1 MPIPGVVLGERGRD
15 AMLEGFTS
23 MGRLLAMTLGPIA
36 GKIANDRHPN
46 MAPELLT
53 DAATIARRIIQLPER
68 GEDAGAMMMRHMVW
82 RMREEVGDGSATA
95 AVFADALARE
105 MQRVIGAGANA
116 MMVRRGVELAIDAAV
131 DALDAMAIPLDTQER
146 IAAVATAATGD
157 AEIGE
162 ILGEMYDVLG
172 PNANI
177 IITGYIAT
185 YHDRAYHEGARFKGS
200 YVSPY
205 LITDTA
211 RRVAMLEDVY
221 LLVTDQVIETAES
234 ASRALDTVVSHGG
247 KSVLI
252 ICKRMGDKAIGVLTA
267 NNDRGTVQ
275 SCAATLKAYG
285 ETREDILNDM
295 ALLVGG
301 YPIITPNDAE
311 LPELTIDI
319 FGKADRVLVGREHM
333 DIVGGKGDRGKMNE
347 RVKGLRRRLRE
358 AKSNEDRES
367 LRELLAHFSAGI
379 GELRIGALTE
389 DDRKA
394 LKDVAEE
401 SMKAVMCGMESGVVP
416 GGGATYLACVP
427 AVQQLDLAGDLA
439 IGAQIVAHILEAPM
453 RVIATNAGE
462 HPPIVIDAA
471 RSAGPGFGFDAKTK
485 EIADMAGRGI
495 LDPAMVAKH
504 ALRLGASGAL
514 MLMTTDALV
523 LHRKPKE
530 EYTP

>member
-1 MPIPGVVLGERGRD
+1 MPVPGVVLGEHGRA

-131 DALDAMAIPLDTQER
+131 EALDAMAIPLDTQER
-146 IAAVATAATGD
+146 ITAVATAATGD

-200 YVSPY
+200 HVSPY

-211 RRVAMLEDVY
+211 RRVAVLEDTHV
-221 LLVTDQVIETAES
+221 LVTDQIIETPES
-234 ASRALDTVVSHGG
+234 VSKVLDTVVSNGG

-252 ICKRMGDKAIGVLTA
+252 VCKRMGNKAIGVLTA
-267 NNDRGTVQ
+267 NNDRGTIQ

-285 ETREDILNDM
+285 DTREDILRDM

-301 YPIITPNDAE
+301 QPIINPNDAE
-311 LPELTIDI
+311 LPDLSIGL
-319 FGKADRVLVGREHM
+319 FGKADRVLVDREHM
-333 DIVGGKGDRGKMNE
+333 DIVGGKGDRAKMNE
-347 RVKGLRRRLRE
+347 RVKGLRRRLRK
-358 AKSNEDRES
+358 ATSNADREA
-367 LRELLAHFSAGI
+367 LRELLAHFSGGI

-394 LKDVAEE
+394 LKAVAEE
-401 SMKAVMCGMESGVVP
+401 SMKAVMSGMEGGVVA
-416 GGGATYLACVP
+416 GGGAAYLAAVP
-427 AVQQLDLAGDLA
+427 AVKDLDLDGDIG
-439 IGAQIVAHILEAPM
+439 IGAEITARVLEAPM
-453 RVIATNAGE
+453 RTIAANAGE
-462 HPPIVIDAA
+462 HPPIVVDAA
-471 RSAGPGFGFDAKTK
+471 RRAGAGFGFDAQTK
-485 EIADMAGRGI
+485 EIADMAARGI
-495 LDPAMVAKH
+495 LDPVMVAKH

-530 EYTP
+530 EHEP

>member
-1 MPIPGVVLGERGRD
+1 MPVPGVVLGEHGRA

-68 GEDAGAMMMRHMVW
+68 GEDAGAMMMRHLVW

-131 DALDAMAIPLDTQER
+131 EALDAMAIPLDTQER

-211 RRVAMLEDVY
+211 RRVAVLENVHV
-221 LLVTDQVIETAES
+221 LVTDQIIETAES
-234 ASRALDTVVSHGG
+234 VSKVLDTVVSHGG

-252 ICKRMGDKAIGVLTA
+252 VCKRMGDKAIGVLTA
-267 NNDRGTVQ
+267 NNDRGTIQ

-301 YPIITPNDAE
+301 EPIISPNDSG
-311 LPELTIDI
+311 LPDLSIDL
-319 FGKADRVLVGREHM
+319 FGKADRVLVDREHM
-333 DIVGGKGDRGKMNE
+333 DIVGGKGDRAKMNE

-358 AKSNEDRES
+358 ATNNADRES

-394 LKDVAEE
+394 LKAVAEE
-401 SMKAVMCGMESGVVP
+401 SMKAVMCGMEGGVVP
-416 GGGATYLACVP
+416 GGGAAYLAAVP
-427 AVQQLDLAGDLA
+427 AVKELDLDGDIG
-439 IGAQIVAHILEAPM
+439 IGAEIVGRVLEAPM
-453 RVIATNAGE
+453 RTIAANAGE
-462 HPPIVIDAA
+462 HPPIVVDAA
-471 RSAGPGFGFDAKTK
+471 RRAGAGFGFDAQTK
-485 EIADMAGRGI
+485 EIADMVGRGI

-530 EYTP
+530 EYKP

>member
-1 MPIPGVVLGERGRD
+1 MPVPGVVLGEHGRA

-116 MMVRRGVELAIDAAV
+116 MMVKRGVELAIDAAV
-131 DALDAMAIPLDTQER
+131 EALDAMAIPLDTQER

-157 AEIGE
+157 AEIGK

-185 YHDRAYHEGARFKGS
+185 YHDRAYHEGARFKGG

-211 RRVAMLEDVY
+211 RRVALLEDAHV
-221 LLVTDQVIETAES
+221 LVTDQVIETAES
-234 ASRALDTVVSHGG
+234 ASKVLDAVVSHGG

-252 ICKRMGDKAIGVLTA
+252 VCKRMGSKAIGVLTA
-267 NNDRGTVQ
+267 NNDRGTIQ
-275 SCAATLKAYG
+275 SCSATLKAYG

-301 YPIITPNDAE
+301 QPIISPNDSE
-311 LPELTIDI
+311 LPDLPIDV
-319 FGKADRVLVGREHM
+319 FGKADRVLVDREHM
-333 DIVGGKGDRGKMNE
+333 NIVGGKGDRAKMNE

-358 AKSNEDRES
+358 AKGNADRES
-367 LRELLAHFSAGI
+367 LRELLAHFSSGI

-389 DDRKA
+389 GDRKA
-394 LKDVAEE
+394 LRAVAEE
-401 SMKAVMCGMESGVVP
+401 SMKAVKSGMEGGVLP
-416 GGGATYLACVP
+416 GGGAAYLAAVP
-427 AVQQLDLAGDLA
+427 AVNELDLGGDMG
-439 IGAQIVAHILEAPM
+439 IGAAIVARVLQAPM
-453 RVIATNAGE
+453 RTIVANAGE
-462 HPPIVIDAA
+462 HPPIVVDAA
-471 RSAGPGFGFDAKTK
+471 RRAGVGFGFDAQTK
-485 EIADMAGRGI
+485 EIADMVERGI

-530 EYTP
+530 EHEP